1 MIRLIY
7 ILIISFMV
15 ADSTEIYD
23 DFYFG
28 GWPVNSNKDDIVGSN
43 LIPDCDKSQKE
54 SLCECVSDQDCESG
68 KCFSSP
74 RVGRYCLQGDGT
86 IFPRFV
92 LQDQFREKV
101 DLYDFA
107 GQDKLIIIDLSTS
120 WCQPCRDLSGWLAND
135 DLSITRN
142 RNWKKEYDIIKDL
155 VLNNE
160 IYFINIMLQDSYR
173 DPASIETLEDWY
185 QMYPSENIPVLA
197 DSDGTILNW
206 LRPTG
211 YPTVILLNDKM
222 EVVEFSIRG
231 WHGAFDYISKLD
243 WKNKSKL

>member
-7 ILIISFMV
+7 IFVISFIV

-23 DFYFG
+23 NFYFG
-28 GWPVNSNKDDIVGSN
+28 EWPVNPNKDDIVGSS
-43 LIPDCDKSQKE
+43 LIPDCDKSKKE

-86 IFPRFV
+86 VFPRFV

-107 GQDKLIIIDLSTS
+107 GQGKLIIIDISTS

-135 DLSITRN
+135 DLSITKN
-142 RNWKKEYDIIKDL
+142 RNWKKEYDVIKDL
-155 VLNNE
+155 VLKNE
-160 IYFINIMLQDSYR
+160 IYL
-173 DPASIETLEDWY
+173 
-185 QMYPSENIPVLA
+185 
-197 DSDGTILNW
+197 
-206 LRPTG
+206 
-211 YPTVILLNDKM
+211 
-222 EVVEFSIRG
+222 
-231 WHGAFDYISKLD
+231 
-243 WKNKSKL
+243 KNSFYKNHQL